1 VNINTEIN
9 KKTDECASLQNL
21 PQIAQLQQ
29 MNVDQPL
36 SVPVYHPLRGLPLS
50 VPVYHHLR
58 GLVKLDFTN

>member
-1 VNINTEIN
+1 MCFLAE
-9 KKTDECASLQNL
+9 L

-36 SVPVYHPLRGLPLS
+36 SVPVYH
-50 VPVYHHLR
+50 HLQ